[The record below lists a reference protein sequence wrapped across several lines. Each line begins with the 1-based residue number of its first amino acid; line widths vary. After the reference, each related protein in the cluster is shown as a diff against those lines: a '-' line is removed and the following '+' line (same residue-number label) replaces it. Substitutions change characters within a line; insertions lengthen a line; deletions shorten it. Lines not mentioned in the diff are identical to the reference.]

1 MKPHLFIITFT
12 LSFLLGSCDPFKT
25 KLSEDDAV
33 YYTSSTLKEEEAKDS
48 LNIMTWNI
56 KFGGGR
62 IDFFFDCIGDRV
74 IMSEEEVIRNMEGVA
89 KFINETQ
96 PDLLFV
102 QEIDID
108 SKRTAFVD
116 QMQWLLDKTH
126 FNYAVYTSQ
135 WKASFIPS
143 DGLGRINSG
152 IAIFS
157 RYPLTN
163 ARRTALPLMKEQN
176 ALVRYFYLKRALLE
190 CEVNLKGQKTKLL
203 NTHLEAY
210 SQDGTKKR
218 QLDIVFQRLIEL
230 DSIGHPFIF
239 AGDINCLPPNTIKT
253 KGFPDSFC
261 TDGEYVADDYSAE
274 ADWMHPFY
282 EKFAPAVPLQNY
294 TENNEIYFTHSVDER
309 SFWNRKLDYI
319 FTNSNFISGTD
330 VTWQSEQIGGIKT
343 MPLSDHCAISVGYG
357 ISGIE

>member
-1 MKPHLFIITFT
+1 
-12 LSFLLGSCDPFKT
+12 
-25 KLSEDDAV
+25 
-33 YYTSSTLKEEEAKDS
+33 
-48 LNIMTWNI
+48 
-56 KFGGGR
+56 
-62 IDFFFDCIGDRV
+62 
-74 IMSEEEVIRNMEGVA
+74 
-89 KFINETQ
+89 
-96 PDLLFV
+96 
-102 QEIDID
+102 
-108 SKRTAFVD
+108 
-116 QMQWLLDKTH
+116 
-126 FNYAVYTSQ
+126 
-135 WKASFIPS
+135 
-143 DGLGRINSG
+143 
-152 IAIFS
+152 
-157 RYPLTN
+157 
-163 ARRTALPLMKEQN
+163 
-176 ALVRYFYLKRALLE
+176 
-190 CEVNLKGQKTKLL
+190 LKGQKTKLL

>member
-143 DGLGRINSG
+143 DGLGR
-152 IAIFS
+152 
-157 RYPLTN
+157 
-163 ARRTALPLMKEQN
+163 
-176 ALVRYFYLKRALLE
+176 
-190 CEVNLKGQKTKLL
+190 
-203 NTHLEAY
+203 
-210 SQDGTKKR
+210 
-218 QLDIVFQRLIEL
+218 
-230 DSIGHPFIF
+230 
-239 AGDINCLPPNTIKT
+239 
-253 KGFPDSFC
+253 
-261 TDGEYVADDYSAE
+261 
-274 ADWMHPFY
+274 
-282 EKFAPAVPLQNY
+282 
-294 TENNEIYFTHSVDER
+294 
-309 SFWNRKLDYI
+309 
-319 FTNSNFISGTD
+319 
-330 VTWQSEQIGGIKT
+330 
-343 MPLSDHCAISVGYG
+343 
-357 ISGIE
+357 